1 MEYTVGYKEEG
12 LICISGQFT
21 LSTYKECMYIHIHVI
36 FILKSIDSIVLNSE
50 TIQSKG
56 YFIQTDLDI

>member
-1 MEYTVGYKEEG
+1 MYFWS
-12 LICISGQFT
+12 IHF
-21 LSTYKECMYIHIHVI
+21 TYKECMYIHIHVI
-36 FILKSIDSIVLNSE
+36 FILKSIDSIVINSE